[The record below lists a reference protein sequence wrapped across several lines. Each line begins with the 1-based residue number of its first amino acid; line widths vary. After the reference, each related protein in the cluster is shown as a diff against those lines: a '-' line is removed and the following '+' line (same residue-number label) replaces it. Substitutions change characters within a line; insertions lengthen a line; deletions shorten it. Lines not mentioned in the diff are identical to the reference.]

1 MFVIAQ
7 SEKPKNI
14 ILMIGDGMGLSQIS
28 MAYYFQKDKTNF
40 DRFFDIGLIITSSKS
55 HKITDSAAGATAF
68 STGKKTY
75 NGAIGLDA
83 DSNTV
88 PNIVEIINKEKQ
100 MSAGLVATSSITHAT
115 PACFYAHQKNRNM
128 EYEIASDLIKS
139 PVVYFAGGGKKFF
152 KPIQKQLADQFLL
165 DTTELQIKHLKPD
178 KRYGFLL
185 AENGMPKWSESRGD
199 FLIKATKLGM
209 DRLSLDTNGFFLMV
223 EASQIDWGGHAND
236 PDFILSELIDFDKT
250 IGRVLDF
257 AEINQETLVI
267 VTADHETGGLA
278 LTAENTKD
286 NKRNYRNIEPAF
298 TSGGHS
304 ATLVPVYAFGPG
316 SDQFRGTYHNTEIFE
331 KIVSLIK

>member
-1 MFVIAQ
+1 MKFLFLFSFTLQQLFVIAQ

-152 KPIQKQLADQFLL
+152 RPIQKQLADQFLL
-165 DTTELQIKHLKPD
+165 DTTELQIKHLKSD
-178 KRYGFLL
+178 KRYGFIL

-199 FLIKATKLGM
+199 FLIKATQLGM

-223 EASQIDWGGHAND
+223 ESSQIDWGGHAND
-236 PDFILSELIDFDKT
+236 PDFILSELIDFD
-250 IGRVLDF
+250 
-257 AEINQETLVI
+257 
-267 VTADHETGGLA
+267 
-278 LTAENTKD
+278 
-286 NKRNYRNIEPAF
+286 
-298 TSGGHS
+298 
-304 ATLVPVYAFGPG
+304 
-316 SDQFRGTYHNTEIFE
+316 
-331 KIVSLIK
+331 